1 MKPKIKTSTNKRCL
15 NFYRLRENMNI
26 LDRDESENS
35 YDHISVKY
43 KKGIGEEAFKKE
55 LSEIPLGCNS
65 ELHGATRTPEGVLCI
80 GRLTTPDEL
89 SK

>member
-1 MKPKIKTSTNKRCL
+1 M
-15 NFYRLRENMNI
+15 RENMNI

-55 LSEIPLGCNS
+55 LSEIPPGCNS
-65 ELHGATRTPEGVLCI
+65 ELHGAIRSLDGVLCI
-80 GRLTTPDEL
+80 GRLATPDDL
-89 SK
+89 SKNPLNLAN